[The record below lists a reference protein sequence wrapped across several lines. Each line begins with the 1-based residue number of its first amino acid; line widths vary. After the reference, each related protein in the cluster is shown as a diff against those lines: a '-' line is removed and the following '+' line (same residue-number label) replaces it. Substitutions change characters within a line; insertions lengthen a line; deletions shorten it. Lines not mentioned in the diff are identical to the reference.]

1 MARAVSDRANV
12 TPMTPPGQRVEVVP
26 GAFEARVVRSG
37 TRAVRVVA
45 SGELDLAAAPQLD
58 DALRQALATADDIIV
73 DLSAVRFID
82 STGLYTIVGAVR
94 EAETSGVSL
103 RIRSTLRPQ
112 VARLFEIVGMAHTL
126 PLADI

>member
-1 MARAVSDRANV
+1 
-12 TPMTPPGQRVEVVP
+12 MTPQQHRVEVVP
-26 GAFEARVVRSG
+26 GAFEARILDDA
-37 TRAVRVVA
+37 TRGVRVVV

-58 DALRQALATADDIIV
+58 DVLRRALASAEDIII

-94 EAETSGVSL
+94 EADTSGVAL
-103 RIRSTLRPQ
+103 RIRSTLHPQ

-126 PLADI
+126 PFIDI

>member
-1 MARAVSDRANV
+1 MRRADA
-12 TPMTPPGQRVEVVP
+12 
-26 GAFEARVVRSG
+26 VRS
-37 TRAVRVVA
+37 RPRN
-45 SGELDLAAAPQLD
+45 ELDLAAAPQLD
-58 DALRQALATADDIIV
+58 DILRRALASAEDIVI

-94 EAETSGVSL
+94 EADTTGVTL

-126 PLADI
+126 PFIDI

>member
-1 MARAVSDRANV
+1 
-12 TPMTPPGQRVEVVP
+12 MTPGEQRVEVVP
-26 GAFEARVVRSG
+26 GGFEARIIG
-37 TRAVRVVA
+37 NGARAVRVVV

-58 DALRQALATADDIIV
+58 DALRQALAAADDIV
-73 DLSAVRFID
+73 LDLSNVRFID

-94 EAETSGVSL
+94 EAETSGITL

-126 PLADI
+126 PLVDI

>member
-1 MARAVSDRANV
+1 M
-12 TPMTPPGQRVEVVP
+12 VP
-26 GAFEARVVRSG
+26 DAFEARILG
-37 TRAVRVVA
+37 DATRAVRVVV

-58 DALRQALATADDIIV
+58 DILRRALASAEDIII

-94 EAETSGVSL
+94 EAATSGVTL

-126 PLADI
+126 PFIDI